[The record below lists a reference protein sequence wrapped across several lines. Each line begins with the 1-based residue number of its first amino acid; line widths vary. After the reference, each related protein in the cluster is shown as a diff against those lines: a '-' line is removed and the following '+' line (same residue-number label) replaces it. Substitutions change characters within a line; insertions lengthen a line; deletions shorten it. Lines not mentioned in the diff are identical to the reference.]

1 VDAGRKVVLSGF
13 LDFAVA
19 TAGAENVVLLCI
31 SSGPEEEAS
40 IGLAPCRTVF
50 VPPAPAVLRAG
61 AVLWNSFVLR
71 RYSIQEMVLGAPA
84 AIEALRTL
92 LCEMK
97 PDVIVVDTI
106 RVARLVSAEE
116 RRTAR
121 CILHLD
127 DLYSLRYRRILKI
140 TAQFPDA
147 ATTAVGTFARFLPG
161 LARRLVHNR
170 AVQSVLLR
178 IESVLVARREAQM
191 PDAFDEVLLFNAGE
205 AAYLRDLTG
214 AANVRVISPLIS
226 VRRVSGQ
233 LQRAFRGEPIFLFVG
248 NLLYPANA
256 YSLSLFLRRAMPAL
270 VEQVPDVRVM
280 VVGRDADAGLVELTR
295 TFGGRVELL
304 GYIDNLEVLAATG
317 TVVLLIFGT
326 GSR

>member
-1 VDAGRKVVLSGF
+1 
-13 LDFAVA
+13 
-19 TAGAENVVLLCI
+19 
-31 SSGPEEEAS
+31 
-40 IGLAPCRTVF
+40 
-50 VPPAPAVLRAG
+50 
-61 AVLWNSFVLR
+61 
-71 RYSIQEMVLGAPA
+71 
-84 AIEALRTL
+84 
-92 LCEMK
+92 
-97 PDVIVVDTI
+97 
-106 RVARLVSAEE
+106 
-116 RRTAR
+116 
-121 CILHLD
+121 
-127 DLYSLRYRRILKI
+127 
-140 TAQFPDA
+140 
-147 ATTAVGTFARFLPG
+147 
-161 LARRLVHNR
+161 
-170 AVQSVLLR
+170 
-178 IESVLVARREAQM
+178 M

-304 GYIDNLEVLAATG
+304 GYIDNLEPLACSAAG
-317 TVVLLIFGT
+317 MVVPLMFGT
-326 GSR
+326 GLKIKVIEALALGLPVVSTSCGVDGLDVRNGVECLIEDDLAAFPRTMLQLLDPAINERLSCAGAAFYAARFAPDVVWAQYYSLFLGPHSTATP